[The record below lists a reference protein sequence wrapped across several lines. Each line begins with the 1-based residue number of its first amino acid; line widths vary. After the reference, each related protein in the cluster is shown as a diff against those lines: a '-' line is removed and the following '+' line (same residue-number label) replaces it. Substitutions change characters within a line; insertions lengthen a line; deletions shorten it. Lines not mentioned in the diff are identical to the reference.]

1 MKHLIIQL
9 WQASP
14 EKPDLAT
21 IPFLMASTA
30 AALDIDVQVHM
41 IGASVEMFVKNNE
54 RRHQTIPPMNR
65 RLSDFIDDAIRTG
78 VKFYPCSTA
87 MRDRNLQLSD
97 LIDGVGEII
106 GMVTMLDRA
115 TQDNTTVL
123 TF

>member
-9 WQASP
+9 WQASL

-21 IPFLMASTA
+21 TPFLMASTA
-30 AALDIDVQVHM
+30 AALDIHVQVHM

-54 RRHQTIPPMNR
+54 RRHQIIPPMNR
-65 RLSDFIDDAIRTG
+65 RLSDFIDDAMRTG

>member
-1 MKHLIIQL
+1 MRRLIVQL
-9 WQASP
+9 WQANVDQP
-14 EKPDLAT
+14 QLAAT
-21 IPFLMASTA
+21 PFFFASA
-30 AALDIDVQVHM
+30 AAAMDMEVEVH
-41 IGASVEMFVKNNE
+41 ILGASVEMFVKNNE
-54 RRHQTIPPMNR
+54 GRHQTIPPMNR

-87 MRDRNLQLSD
+87 MRDRNLQLCD
-97 LIDGVGEII
+97 LIEGVGEII

>member
-9 WQASP
+9 WQASL

-21 IPFLMASTA
+21 TPFLMASTA
-30 AALDIDVQVHM
+30 AALDIHVQVHM

-54 RRHQTIPPMNR
+54 RRHQAIPPMNR
-65 RLSDFIDDAIRTG
+65 RLSDFIDDAMRTG

>member
-9 WQASP
+9 WQASL

-21 IPFLMASTA
+21 TPFLMASTA
-30 AALDIDVQVHM
+30 AALDIHVQVHM

-65 RLSDFIDDAIRTG
+65 RLSDFIDDAMRTG

-87 MRDRNLQLSD
+87 MRDRNLQLND

>member
-9 WQASP
+9 WQASL

-21 IPFLMASTA
+21 TPFLMASTA
-30 AALDIDVQVHM
+30 AALDIHVQVHM

-65 RLSDFIDDAIRTG
+65 RLSDFIDDAMRTG

-115 TQDNTTVL
+115 TQENTTVL

>member
-1 MKHLIIQL
+1 
-9 WQASP
+9 
-14 EKPDLAT
+14 
-21 IPFLMASTA
+21 MASTA

-65 RLSDFIDDAIRTG
+65 RLSDFIDDAMRTG

-87 MRDRNLQLSD
+87 MRDRSLQLSD

>member
-9 WQASP
+9 WQASL

-21 IPFLMASTA
+21 TPFLMASTA
-30 AALDIDVQVHM
+30 AALDIHVQVHM

-65 RLSDFIDDAIRTG
+65 RLSDFIDDAMRTG

-115 TQDNTTVL
+115 TEENTTVL

>member
-9 WQASP
+9 WQAGP

-65 RLSDFIDDAIRTG
+65 RLSDFIDDAMRTG

-87 MRDRNLQLSD
+87 MRDRSLQLSD

>member
-1 MKHLIIQL
+1 
-9 WQASP
+9 
-14 EKPDLAT
+14 
-21 IPFLMASTA
+21 MASTA

-54 RRHQTIPPMNR
+54 RRHQKIPPMNR
-65 RLSDFIDDAIRTG
+65 QLSDFIDDAIRTG

>member
-9 WQASP
+9 WQASL

-21 IPFLMASTA
+21 TPFLMASTA
-30 AALDIDVQVHM
+30 AALDIHVQVHM

-54 RRHQTIPPMNR
+54 RRHQAIPPMNR
-65 RLSDFIDDAIRTG
+65 RLSDFIDDAMRTG

-115 TQDNTTVL
+115 TQDYTTVL

>member
-1 MKHLIIQL
+1 MDM
-9 WQASP
+9 
-14 EKPDLAT
+14 E
-21 IPFLMASTA
+21 
-30 AALDIDVQVHM
+30 VEVH
-41 IGASVEMFVKNNE
+41 ILGASVEMFVKNNE
-54 RRHQTIPPMNR
+54 GRYQTIPPMNR

-97 LIDGVGEII
+97 LIEGVGEII

>member
-1 MKHLIIQL
+1 
-9 WQASP
+9 
-14 EKPDLAT
+14 
-21 IPFLMASTA
+21 MASTA

-41 IGASVEMFVKNNE
+41 IGASVEMFVKSNQL
-54 RRHQTIPPMNR
+54 RHRVVTSSDRP
-65 RLSDFIDDAIRTG
+65 LSDFIDDAIRTG